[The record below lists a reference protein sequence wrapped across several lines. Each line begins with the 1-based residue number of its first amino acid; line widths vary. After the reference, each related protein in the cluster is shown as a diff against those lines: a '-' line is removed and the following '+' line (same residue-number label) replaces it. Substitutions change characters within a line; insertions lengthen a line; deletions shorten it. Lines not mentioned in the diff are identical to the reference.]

1 LVKESTGSEYL
12 NEDYFKTNLY
22 LEAELTESIKLA
34 FTIPTST
41 EKDNYKLVFEINNYE
56 ITYFLYG
63 MPDELRI
70 DRKIS
75 YFINE
80 QLIKTDTVKDNRRL
94 SSLFVY
100 ESRDNLLYC
109 NTWYTDKEMKYKFN
123 ATTAIT
129 SDINLYGYP
138 VSIFK
143 WSTTPSDKYTFLN
156 GVNHVPSNG
165 ILIIPETNQG
175 KELCI
180 GLYAIK
186 GLSVTAIYI
195 PKTVHTIYGGNF
207 TECSFY
213 IECSK
218 FDTSESAGDS
228 VTDILAPTK
237 ILNSYIYLKDIYIT
251 SIRTNSGNFISN
263 IDNSTIY
270 IENLNF
276 YAAYGPYSNNTL
288 YLLNNCTGV
297 ICLIELFYR
306 SNVDFEKFSFNA
318 TSSAL
323 CVTFLNGSATRSVVY
338 TNNGSFYATKDQM
351 KDRQFLLDNGFI

>member
-1 LVKESTGSEYL
+1 MIKFVPKLFIIVLIIVSLFVFAGCNIIDELNNENLPNESRVAYIDSNTIEGDKFKLNFQKPHIFSNAENYSVKIDFKITNKEYETQEFKFRRIKLVKESTGSEYL
-12 NEDYFKTNLY
+12 NDNYFKTNLY
-22 LEAELTESIKLA
+22 LDAELTESLKLA

-56 ITYFLYG
+56 ITYFLYD

-94 SSLFVY
+94 SSLFVH

-109 NTWYTDKEMKYKFN
+109 NTWYTDKEMKHKFN

-186 GLSVTAIYI
+186 GISVTAIYI

-207 TECSFY
+207 TG
-213 IECSK
+213 IGK
-218 FDTSESAGDS
+218 A
-228 VTDILAPTK
+228 
-237 ILNSYIYLKDIYIT
+237 
-251 SIRTNSGNFISN
+251 
-263 IDNSTIY
+263 TIY
-270 IENLNF
+270 
-276 YAAYGPYSNNTL
+276 YAGTETEWEA
-288 YLLNNCTGV
+288 
-297 ICLIELFYR
+297 LFYNK
-306 SNVDFEKFSFNA
+306 SEIPTTNVVFNTA
-318 TSSAL
+318 YE
-323 CVTFLNGSATRSVVY
+323 G
-338 TNNGSFYATKDQM
+338 
-351 KDRQFLLDNGFI
+351 